1 MGKSIL
7 YRLFG
12 LGKLPRDVKSGLE
25 NEEIEFLDEGIR
37 SSVTFKKF
45 KAPGKRFYWRRNWFP
60 GSFVVTNKRVAGF
73 AYSKS
78 LIDVTVRKP
87 ACSKSCTSKRRIRIA
102 FSFVLRHRTFM
113 PTEGERSSAGS
124 RQKRPCSPWPCW
136 NRKSETLFPESIR
149 DLSGTFPKL

>member
-78 LIDVTVRKP
+78 LIDVTFGSPLFEKLHIEATNPRCIFVRFEASDFHADRRGTIECRFKTEK
-87 ACSKSCTSKRRIRIA
+87 ALFAVALLESKK
-102 FSFVLRHRTFM
+102 
-113 PTEGERSSAGS
+113 
-124 RQKRPCSPWPCW
+124 
-136 NRKSETLFPESIR
+136 
-149 DLSGTFPKL
+149 